1 MVSPPVHFGHFTFLM
16 FLMSKWVDHD
26 DHGVTTCRHVL
37 RRRCPRSLP
46 CSSGCILMQKS
57 TSVPR
62 CGLDGTN
69 WICPVETI
77 DFRRSSGFATWIL
90 HLDMDGYGIY
100 GICQYTHIWYIYIH
114 ICIYMYIYD
123 IYPPNSESLGRFI
136 SWLMLAHCTTLQVFL
151 QIADLAPATKNSS
164 HWVKLP
170 GTSLNWTRR
179 FALPIPV
186 GEMAVA

>member
-1 MVSPPVHFGHFTFLM
+1 
-16 FLMSKWVDHD
+16 MSKWVDHD

-100 GICQYTHIWYIYIH
+100 GICQYTHIWYI
-114 ICIYMYIYD
+114 CIYIYI
-123 IYPPNSESLGRFI
+123 R
-136 SWLMLAHCTTLQVFL
+136 
-151 QIADLAPATKNSS
+151 QIASHWVASLVGSCWLTVPHCKFFKLLTLHQPLSATKNSLGETTWHIS
-164 HWVKLP
+164 KLDSTVESQSRLVKWLWLKAQLWADEA
-170 GTSLNWTRR
+170 TTFSLI
-179 FALPIPV
+179 F
-186 GEMAVA
+186 